1 MYPLFFIFINRNR
14 CIPVVDT
21 ETKTNKRCVVPDSP
35 ADPTDPNYID
45 PDSPSCLA
53 QSVEEVTTQTK
64 AAQTDV
70 LTNALLSIQVFLQRY
85 MSDINSSSFV
95 LFIGGIVSFILGF
108 IFLVLSLSILLSPSS
123 SLRVVHS
130 VWFGLVLL

>member
-1 MYPLFFIFINRNR
+1 MYPSFFYFIYRNR